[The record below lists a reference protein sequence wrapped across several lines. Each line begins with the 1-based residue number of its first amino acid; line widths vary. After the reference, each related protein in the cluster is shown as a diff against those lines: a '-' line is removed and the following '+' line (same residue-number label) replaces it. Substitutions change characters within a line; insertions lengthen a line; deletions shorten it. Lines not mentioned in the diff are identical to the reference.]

1 MAAPRHDELKLVD
14 DDFDADVCHHPAGRV
29 QQRRCTWKIV
39 NTVAVLVLC
48 TLLVASIAAAALLW
62 LPQLSHD
69 FGGQALPAV
78 ASCFIRPTFSLAE
91 LEIHRDIR
99 YGGAMNPF
107 AGRFT
112 DLYLDLYTPGRL
124 DTRHVRPAVVLLHG
138 GYFTSGRRDGDSLP
152 QLAMLLA
159 QRGYVVASIDYR
171 QIPVSQ
177 ISMDLVTKTPDKA
190 ISIVSMVQEDARAAV
205 RFLHKMAQDWRI
217 DVNRIVLGG
226 DSAGAIA
233 ALYYAYVQGAAEGH
247 SGNEG
252 YPSNIS
258 AVMAISGTLRGD
270 AYCSY
275 VDQNMKARKCLITA
289 PPAPDLVKEISAG
302 DVPLLLWHGRQDR
315 VIPVSNAV
323 ANLERAQAVGVL
335 SLLLVIPDGGHVPM
349 SQGLNPFGPY
359 LPRWLAFLAGAL
371 KLSDA
376 ECRPDKRPGI
386 ELRGSAR
393 KREHDGDP
401 LGFDLLPGVL
411 RDPEEEE
418 EAALDIA
425 PGEYGLVDHLS
436 ANAKLGEKKVT
447 NYSWTKRKPNSSNSQ
462 RSKAGQVTTA
472 PTDDLLRT
480 KMAPAVRVEFF
491 EEHPERSPLS
501 RFGDLNIMNPNP
513 FSGEAKYRMAQT
525 TSSPALLQGKPHLP
539 QLPQAS
545 LTLQPASGKKEA
557 SRRGPAWGS
566 WLRSGVRPDKTK
578 LLATSFSG
586 WQFPSNVHPDRF
598 YESLLDEEKPKYGAG
613 APAHWPLGHEME
625 YECRLD
631 DMVLCSKVRDAYEVG
646 FRGKKRDKP
655 TATEQLL
662 GGTGDSMRIRRIA
675 KVEQVSCDNCGM
687 NLADAD
693 KPDGRFFYYCRRC
706 KRSGRR
712 FELCIQCHVL
722 EILQGEGKYSGDGFH
737 PHYLK
742 CQHRML
748 IRRQSLENAYPS
760 SPHLHRV
767 LCDLCGVVVVGRGT
781 SDNARDKD
789 QGSLKKAQELK
800 QDPGKKAYIMSNEF
814 YACPSCP
821 EQTGLRFELCVPCA
835 TKLTERGRGM
845 LRLETTL

>member
-1 MAAPRHDELKLVD
+1 MAAPTALVAAPAPPKGTVKPISPDVQEPPRRKHGELRLPMNAIINRARPPPEASRKRKMEMDQGFVEVDFQPGEFPMGLVVDWSMALPVLSGVVPGSCASIFDELRPGLVLL
-14 DDFDADVCHHPAGRV
+14 AVNNIPLVLGAGRHEV
-29 QQRRCTWKIV
+29 ES
-39 NTVAVLVLC
+39 NM
-48 TLLVASIAAAALLW
+48 S
-62 LPQLSHD
+62 
-69 FGGQALPAV
+69 
-78 ASCFIRPTFSLAE
+78 
-91 LEIHRDIR
+91 
-99 YGGAMNPF
+99 
-107 AGRFT
+107 
-112 DLYLDLYTPGRL
+112 
-124 DTRHVRPAVVLLHG
+124 VRP
-138 GYFTSGRRDGDSLP
+138 
-152 QLAMLLA
+152 
-159 QRGYVVASIDYR
+159 
-171 QIPVSQ
+171 
-177 ISMDLVTKTPDKA
+177 
-190 ISIVSMVQEDARAAV
+190 
-205 RFLHKMAQDWRI
+205 
-217 DVNRIVLGG
+217 
-226 DSAGAIA
+226 
-233 ALYYAYVQGAAEGH
+233 
-247 SGNEG
+247 
-252 YPSNIS
+252 
-258 AVMAISGTLRGD
+258 
-270 AYCSY
+270 
-275 VDQNMKARKCLITA
+275 
-289 PPAPDLVKEISAG
+289 
-302 DVPLLLWHGRQDR
+302 
-315 VIPVSNAV
+315 
-323 ANLERAQAVGVL
+323 L
-335 SLLLVIPDGGHVPM
+335 SLLFEAPTTDLFEVKVPIAWQR
-349 SQGLNPFGPY
+349 S
-359 LPRWLAFLAGAL
+359 
-371 KLSDA
+371 
-376 ECRPDKRPGI
+376 
-386 ELRGSAR
+386 R
-393 KREHDGDP
+393 KA
-401 LGFDLLPGVL
+401 
-411 RDPEEEE
+411 
-418 EAALDIA
+418 AALDIA

-566 WLRSGVRPDKTK
+566 WLRPGVRPDKTK

-613 APAHWPLGHEME
+613 ATAHWPLGHEME